1 MSDKLKPNQEKK
13 VIENFV
19 ECIMDDL
26 DYYHFDELIIEK
38 YKKELFQ
45 FFTKI
50 SKEHS
55 LFSTGFDFSNKKNLE
70 KSTKPVASWTDIP
83 EYKKIL
89 KEVVEDFIGLVEMPD
104 YEEFEN
110 INKLKKEITEHFDK
124 FFKDPEFD
132 RLMSKAA
139 D

>member
-1 MSDKLKPNQEKK
+1 MNDKLKPNQEKK

-50 SKEHS
+50 SEERS
-55 LFSTGFDFSNKKNLE
+55 LFSPGFDFSNKKNIVNDKEKIKDTLDHIAYLLKRYRVDRLNLATEGSNYEAQVSAGMVKDLE
-70 KSTKPVASWTDIP
+70 KIQDK
-83 EYKKIL
+83 L
-89 KEVVEDFIGLVEMPD
+89 IGQ
-104 YEEFEN
+104 
-110 INKLKKEITEHFDK
+110 
-124 FFKDPEFD
+124 
-132 RLMSKAA
+132 
-139 D
+139 

>member
-1 MSDKLKPNQEKK
+1 MNDKLKPNQEKK

-50 SKEHS
+50 SEEHS
-55 LFSTGFDFSNKKNLE
+55 LFSPGFDFSNKKNIVNDKEKIKKALKAIDRSIDDLYQLDIVDWKLMTKDLE
-70 KSTKPVASWTDIP
+70 KI
-83 EYKKIL
+83 KKIL
-89 KEVVEDFIGLVEMPD
+89 E
-104 YEEFEN
+104 
-110 INKLKKEITEHFDK
+110 
-124 FFKDPEFD
+124 
-132 RLMSKAA
+132 S
-139 D
+139 

>member
-1 MSDKLKPNQEKK
+1 MNDKLKPNQEKR

-50 SKEHS
+50 SEEHS
-55 LFSTGFDFSNKKNLE
+55 LFSPRFDLSNKKNIVNDKEKIKKALKAIDRSIDDLYQLDIVDWKLMTKDLE
-70 KSTKPVASWTDIP
+70 KI
-83 EYKKIL
+83 KKIL
-89 KEVVEDFIGLVEMPD
+89 EK
-104 YEEFEN
+104 
-110 INKLKKEITEHFDK
+110 
-124 FFKDPEFD
+124 
-132 RLMSKAA
+132 
-139 D
+139 

>member
-1 MSDKLKPNQEKK
+1 MDDKLKPNQEKRI
-13 VIENFV
+13 IENCV
-19 ECIMDDL
+19 ESIMDDL
-26 DYYHFDELIIEK
+26 DVYHFDEKLMNKYEKQLIE
-38 YKKELFQ
+38 

-50 SKEHS
+50 SEEHS
-55 LFSTGFDFSNKKNLE
+55 LFSPGFDFSNKKNLE
-70 KSTKPVASWTDIP
+70 KSTKPMASWADIP

-110 INKLKKEITEHFDK
+110 IGKLKKEITEHFDK

-132 RLMSKAA
+132 KLMSKAN